1 MKLVLAAPVHMMN
14 RVMPQDPNA
23 AFDQTVL
30 EMIEHSPI
38 GAVPMTPAYQDA
50 LKRLYA
56 SHQIYA
62 DADHKNGHVTA
73 RSMATRPHFH
83 AKNLVEVSEGR
94 IGADAL
100 EANSSIFDRYVQSL
114 PAAVRARAETF
125 RLPVA
130 GKVAHHRAK
139 LVGAEKVV
147 LVHDPIHTLFLVPGA
162 GPNPGLPGNYLH
174 GAAVQLRATADSPW
188 SVHVHDSDDGHALC
202 EVSTLAEAL
211 GKVVEVMECSPFR
224 MDELEALGFTLK

>member
-1 MKLVLAAPVHMMN
+1 
-14 RVMPQDPNA
+14 MPHDPHES
-23 AFDQTVL
+23 FDHTVL

-56 SHQIYA
+56 SHQVYA

-73 RSMATRPHFH
+73 RTLAGKSHFH
-83 AKNLVEVSEGR
+83 AGNLDEVIAGKT
-94 IGADAL
+94 GAEAL
-100 EANSSIFDRYVQSL
+100 EANGSIFDRYVHSL

-125 RLPVA
+125 RLTVA

-139 LVGAEKVV
+139 VVGTEKVV
-147 LVHDPIHTLFLVPGA
+147 VVHDPVHTLFLVPGA

-202 EVSTLAEAL
+202 DVPTMVEAL
-211 GKVVEVMECSPFR
+211 QRVKDVMECAPFK
-224 MDELEALGFTLK
+224 MDELESLGFTLK